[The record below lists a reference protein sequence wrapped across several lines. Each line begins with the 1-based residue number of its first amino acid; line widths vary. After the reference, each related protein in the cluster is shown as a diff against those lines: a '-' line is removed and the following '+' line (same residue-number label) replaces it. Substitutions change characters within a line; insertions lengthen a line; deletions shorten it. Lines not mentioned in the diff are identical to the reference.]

1 VIPSLNEEKTIG
13 RVIQKAK
20 ETLEAMGLT
29 YEIIVADNSTDKT
42 PEIARSM
49 GAIVVTP
56 DRLGYGYA
64 YLYAFRHARG
74 DIIVMADADDTYDM
88 RELPKLLQPILEG
101 KADLVICTRLKGKI
115 LKGAMPWHHRYIGN
129 PLITWLLN
137 RFYKV
142 GVSDSQCGFRAFTR
156 QALEKLK
163 LEATGMEFATDML
176 IKARH
181 AGLRIAEVPIT
192 YYPRAEGAPSKLK
205 SFRDGW
211 RHVEYILTYTP
222 KHLYLYPGLALITLG
237 IALMAIALI
246 NAQIGYSPGIH
257 TSITGGMAT
266 IIGYNLLLLGAI
278 ADLTLAKRLGLQ
290 PHPITQKLK
299 KLTPTKAVAIGVA
312 LVVIGIIYLTLIMFT
327 WVESGYRKLPLR
339 GENMIALTSIALG
352 IELITSGF
360 VLKSMI
366 NN

>member
-1 VIPSLNEEKTIG
+1 LEEVAETIPSLNEEKTIG

-49 GAIVVTP
+49 GATVVTP
-56 DRLGYGYA
+56 DRRGYGYA

-101 KADLVICTRLKGKI
+101 KADLAICTRLKGKI

-181 AGLRIAEVPIT
+181 AGLRIAELPIT
-192 YYPRAEGAPSKLK
+192 YYPRTEGAPSKLK
-205 SFRDGW
+205 SFSDGW
-211 RHVEYILTYTP
+211 RHVEYILIYTP

-237 IALMAIALI
+237 IALMAVALI

-290 PHPITQKLK
+290 PTQ
-299 KLTPTKAVAIGVA
+299 
-312 LVVIGIIYLTLIMFT
+312 
-327 WVESGYRKLPLR
+327 
-339 GENMIALTSIALG
+339 
-352 IELITSGF
+352 
-360 VLKSMI
+360 
-366 NN
+366 